1 MKQTRVIVTLTIR
14 HPILLLLIVALF
26 AVAQAHAQPTPRNL
40 AGDTGSAPDLVF
52 PSAITPIT
60 EADYPRMLLL
70 KPDGEG
76 PFPAVML
83 GHQCGGLVFSRT
95 NPQAANW
102 SMLQWARRF
111 HEAGFVT
118 LLMDF
123 MGPRGAQQVCQGP
136 QAGVTLGRTVK
147 DFYQAADYLRKLPY
161 VTADQV
167 AMVGYSQGALIALFN
182 NSTRFREAFR
192 QQRGF
197 DAYVSFYPPCRIMS
211 LGPNRFAIDVVQSD
225 MEKPHL
231 FLLGGA
237 DNETPASDCE
247 SLLAPIQASGR
258 PVQLHVYPEETHCW
272 DCQSLNGFSKPGR
285 LGTVTYRYSEQATS
299 DSFERT
305 KKFLS
310 ERLVVGRL
318 NRPTSFHRLC
328 PGDLTMPTSP
338 PSLDC
343 RE

>member
-1 MKQTRVIVTLTIR
+1 M
-14 HPILLLLIVALF
+14 P
-26 AVAQAHAQPTPRNL
+26 
-40 AGDTGSAPDLVF
+40 
-52 PSAITPIT
+52 
-60 EADYPRMLLL
+60 
-70 KPDGEG
+70 
-76 PFPAVML
+76 
-83 GHQCGGLVFSRT
+83 
-95 NPQAANW
+95 
-102 SMLQWARRF
+102 
-111 HEAGFVT
+111 
-118 LLMDF
+118 
-123 MGPRGAQQVCQGP
+123 
-136 QAGVTLGRTVK
+136 
-147 DFYQAADYLRKLPY
+147 
-161 VTADQV
+161 DQV

-182 NSTRFREAFR
+182 NSTRYREAFR

-247 SLLAPIQASGR
+247 SLLAPLQASGR

-305 KKFLS
+305 KRFLS
-310 ERLVVGRL
+310 ERFRRAGGPADRFAIPPGSATGASSTFSPETLVADRL
-318 NRPTSFHRLC
+318 HAPNFFHRLC
-328 PGDLTMPTSP
+328 PGDLSMPTFAP
-338 PSLDC
+338 FPRLPGVTAC
-343 RE
+343 

>member
-1 MKQTRVIVTLTIR
+1 MTSIAWRSFFA
-14 HPILLLLIVALF
+14 LIFSMLINCN
-26 AVAQAHAQPTPRNL
+26 AVGQPTPKNL
-40 AGDTGSAPDLVF
+40 SGDAGSAADLAF
-52 PSAITPIT
+52 PAVVTPVV
-60 EADYPRMLLL
+60 EADYPKMLLL

-83 GHQCGGLVFSRT
+83 GHQCGGLVFSRA

-102 SMLQWARRF
+102 SMLQWAKRF
-111 HEAGFVT
+111 HDAGYVT

-123 MGPRGAQQVCQGP
+123 MGQRGAQQVCQGP

-161 VTADQV
+161 VNPSKV

-182 NSTRFREAFR
+182 NSKSFREEFR
-192 QQRGF
+192 QARGF

-211 LGPNRFAIDVVQSD
+211 LGPTRFSIDVVQRD

-237 DNETPASDCE
+237 DNETPAADCE
-247 SLLAPIQASGR
+247 ALVAPIKASGK
-258 PVQLHVYPEETHCW
+258 PVQLHTYQNETHCW
-272 DCQSLNGFSKPGR
+272 DCKSLNGFSKPGR
-285 LGTVTYRYSEQATS
+285 LGTVTYNYSEPTTL

-305 KKFLS
+305 KTFLENS
-310 ERLVVGRL
+310 FRL
-318 NRPTSFHRLC
+318 P
-328 PGDLTMPTSP
+328 
-338 PSLDC
+338 
-343 RE
+343 